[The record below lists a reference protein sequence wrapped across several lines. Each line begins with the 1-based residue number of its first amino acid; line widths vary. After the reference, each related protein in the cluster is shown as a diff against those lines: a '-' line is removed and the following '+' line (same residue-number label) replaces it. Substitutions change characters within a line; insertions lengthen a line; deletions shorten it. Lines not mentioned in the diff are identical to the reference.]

1 MIERKASVHLKKLAG
16 YFRSIAIVGPRQ
28 SGKTT
33 LAKSVFSDKP
43 YKSFENP
50 TERNLFL
57 EDPKS
62 YLNKFKISGAIFDEA
77 QRVPE
82 IFSYLQ
88 SIIDESEETGR
99 FILTGSN
106 NFLMQENIT
115 QTLAGRIAYLDLV
128 PFSIEEIKNSYLSEK
143 YSNCWQYI
151 FYGSYPEPTVKGYN
165 PIWFETYI
173 RTYIERDVRQLKN
186 IENLLAFEKLLHAC
200 AGRVGQ
206 ILNVSALA
214 MDIGVAVNTINSWLS
229 LLESSYII
237 YLLKPHFKNFN
248 KRITKSPK
256 LYFYDTGLASHLLRI
271 GSPEQLEL
279 TSSYKGHLF
288 ENFIINE
295 MLKNR
300 YNMGLR
306 SNLYFWR
313 DNTGHEVDV
322 IIDEGET
329 LHPIEIKSGTTVNT
343 DYFKGLKFWEKL
355 TSNPEG
361 TVIYTGDEIQLRNNN
376 NTKVLPWQ
384 KVTEL

>member
-1 MIERKASVHLKKLAG
+1 MIERKASAHLLKLAE

-33 LAKSVFSDKP
+33 LAKSVFPQKP
-43 YKSFENP
+43 YISFENP
-50 TERNLFL
+50 ISRNYFMDDPLGFL
-57 EDPKS
+57 NNYKS
-62 YLNKFKISGAIFDEA
+62 GGAIFDEV

-88 SIIDESEETGR
+88 SLLDESDERGR

-106 NFLMQENIT
+106 NFLMQENIK
-115 QTLAGRIAYLDLV
+115 QTLAGRIAYLDLI
-128 PFSIEEIKNSYLSEK
+128 PFSLAEINSSYLSEQ
-143 YSNCWQYI
+143 YNNCWQYI
-151 FYGSYPEPTVKGYN
+151 VYGSYPEPTVKGYN
-165 PIWFETYI
+165 YQWFESYI

-186 IENLLAFEKLLHAC
+186 IENLIVFEKLLYAC

-206 ILNVSALA
+206 ILNVSSLA

-248 KRITKSPK
+248 KRIVKSPK

-271 GSPEQLEL
+271 NDPKQLEL
-279 TSSYKGHLF
+279 TSSYKGPLF

-295 MLKNR
+295 LLKNLF
-300 YNMGLR
+300 NVGLR
-306 SNLYFWR
+306 SNLYYWR
-313 DNTGHEVDV
+313 DNTGHELDILVDN
-322 IIDEGET
+322 GET
-329 LHPIEIKSGTTVNT
+329 LVPVEIKAGETINE

-355 TSNPEG
+355 TSKQEG
-361 TVIYTGDEIQLRNNN
+361 TIIYAGNEIQRRSNNIN
-376 NTKVLPWQ
+376 VLPWREVA
-384 KVTEL
+384 KL